1 MATTSFRPWLIVAT
15 FLYPA
20 ALGQPLLLAHEPEVR
35 WLFALELMRAA
46 LEAHAEAP
54 SPDSLQDFEEGLH
67 LVRESLRAW
76 SLPFSSRWEGFLQ
89 RVEHLS
95 LAEPSNLR
103 PLLREAE
110 DLFHQIQ
117 ASLVPHLDPA
127 LRAGLVVQLALG
139 DKGVAASYQE
149 GFLGRKA
156 AYRRGFFLL
165 WQLELQVAELKPF
178 LSPETWSRI
187 AEALAALRELYPSSG
202 WPERFRDPERAREA
216 ALDLAFA
223 LEAGLGVDLLPRD
236 PRQGLRYLR
245 HLVQPACQAPPGQ
258 GEEAWE
264 AARLFFR
271 SYLLLPLA
279 ANAPTQADALAQALD
294 EPPSCDRLPALLQE
308 AEEAPWE

>member
-1 MATTSFRPWLIVAT
+1 MARTSSRPWLLVAT
-15 FLYPA
+15 FLCPV
-20 ALGQPLLLAHEPEVR
+20 ALGQPLLVAHEREVR

-54 SPDSLQDFEEGLH
+54 SPDSLRDFEEGLH
-67 LVRESLRAW
+67 LVRESLRTR

-95 LAEPSNLR
+95 LAEPSHLR

-110 DLFHQIQ
+110 DLFHQIR

-127 LRAGLVVQLALG
+127 LRAGLAVQMALG
-139 DKGVAASYQE
+139 DKGVAASYRE
-149 GFLGRKA
+149 GFLGGKA
-156 AYRRGFFLL
+156 AYRRGFFLM
-165 WQLELQVAELKPF
+165 WQLELQVAELKPL
-178 LSPETWSRI
+178 LSPETWPRV

-202 WPERFRDPERAREA
+202 RPEWFRDPERAREA

-236 PRQGLRYLR
+236 PRQGLGYLR
-245 HLVQPACQAPPGQ
+245 RLADLACQAPPGQ
-258 GEEAWE
+258 GEEAW
-264 AARLFFR
+264 AAVRLFFR
-271 SYLLLPLA
+271 SHLFLPMA
-279 ANAPTQADALAQALD
+279 ANAPTQADALAQALE
-294 EPPSCDRLPALLQE
+294 EPPSCESLPALLQE